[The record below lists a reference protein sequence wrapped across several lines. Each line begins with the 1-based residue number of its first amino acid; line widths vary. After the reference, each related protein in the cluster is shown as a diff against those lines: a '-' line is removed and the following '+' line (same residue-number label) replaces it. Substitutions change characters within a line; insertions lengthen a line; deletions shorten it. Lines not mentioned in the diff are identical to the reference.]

1 VDTSNPGGDAGAG
14 AAAVGVAAD
23 EDSPFACISATMGY
37 DTFHMVQTLW
47 LGVIDQPINSTDK
60 DWELQVWT

>member
-1 VDTSNPGGDAGAG
+1 
-14 AAAVGVAAD
+14 
-23 EDSPFACISATMGY
+23 MGY

-60 DWELQVWT
+60 DWELQVWTHPNKQL